1 MDETRPTLYVVAGP
15 NGCGKST
22 FTKSRFRALSV
33 IDPDA
38 IARRLA
44 PETLTDVAGAAG
56 REAILEQRRAI
67 KNGQSFAVETT
78 LAGRSVL
85 RLMKKAKAAGY
96 RVELHFISVASVEV
110 ALARISSRVAQGG
123 HDVPEVDV
131 RRRFL
136 RAEAN
141 WPKAIELSDEARRYD
156 NTAVEQPYREVEL

>member
-22 FTKSRFRALSV
+22 FTQSRFRALSV

-44 PETLTDVAGAAG
+44 SEIPTDVAGAAG
-56 REAILEQRRAI
+56 REAIMEQRRAI
-67 KNGQSFAVETT
+67 KSGQSFAVETT
-78 LAGRSVL
+78 LSGRRVL
-85 RLMKKAKAAGY
+85 RLMEKAKAAGY

-110 ALARISSRVAQGG
+110 ALARISSRVDQGG
-123 HDVPEVDV
+123 HDVPEADV

-141 WPKAIELSDEARRYD
+141 LPKAIKLSDEARRYD
-156 NTAVEQPYREVEL
+156 NTALEQPYRELKL

>member
-1 MDETRPTLYVVAGP
+1 MDETRPTLYIVAGP

-22 FTKSRFRALSV
+22 FTQSRFRALSV

-44 PETLTDVAGAAG
+44 LETPTDAAGAAG
-56 REAILEQRRAI
+56 REAVLERRRAI
-67 KNGQSFAVETT
+67 DSGQSFAVETT
-78 LAGRSVL
+78 LSGRSVL

-110 ALARISSRVAQGG
+110 ALARISSRVDQGG
-123 HDVPEVDV
+123 HDVPEADV
-131 RRRFL
+131 RRRFR

-141 WPKAIELSDEARRYD
+141 LPEAIELSDEARRYD
-156 NTAVEQPYREVEL
+156 NTVIEQPYREVEF